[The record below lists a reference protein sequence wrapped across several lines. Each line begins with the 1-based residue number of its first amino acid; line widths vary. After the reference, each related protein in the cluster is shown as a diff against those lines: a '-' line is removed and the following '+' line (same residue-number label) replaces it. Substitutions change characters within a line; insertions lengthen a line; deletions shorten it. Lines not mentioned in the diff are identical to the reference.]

1 MTPNQNLVIAN
12 LAPGLRPR
20 IDALVAGHG
29 LDGYRGASPLRQRAL
44 ACVALPTCGLAMAE
58 AERYLPDFVDAI
70 DALLLRHGIPDAPI
84 HLRIIG
90 CPTGCSPPYLE
101 LKSVV

>member
-20 IDALVAGHG
+20 IDALVAEHG
-29 LDGYRGASPLRQRAL
+29 LDGHRSASPLRQPAL

-58 AERYLPDFVDAI
+58 AERYLSDFADPVAV
-70 DALLLRHGIPDAPI
+70 LLPRHGLPGTPNHRRSA
-84 HLRIIG
+84 
-90 CPTGCSPPYLE
+90 E
-101 LKSVV
+101 LPVGNVLFNNIRSR